1 LPEFGFFVW
10 GFVETNHGEMLLKHF
25 AAFLWV
31 SCFKQKIN
39 LNSFAAK
46 IKKKRKKNWS
56 KNFSVND
63 FVAFKTSSFELRQEE
78 KYFFFKFEPQAF
90 SRDFS

>member
-10 GFVETNHGEMLLKHF
+10 GFVETNHGEMALEHF

-46 IKKKRKKNWS
+46 IEEKKKNVRKIK
-56 KNFSVND
+56 KKIG
-63 FVAFKTSSFELRQEE
+63 AK
-78 KYFFFKFEPQAF
+78 F
-90 SRDFS
+90 SRLTIL